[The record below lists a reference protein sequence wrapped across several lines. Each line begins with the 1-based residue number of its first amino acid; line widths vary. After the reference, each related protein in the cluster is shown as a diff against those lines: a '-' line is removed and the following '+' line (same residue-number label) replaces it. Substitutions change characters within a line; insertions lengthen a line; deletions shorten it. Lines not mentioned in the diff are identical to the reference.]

1 MDLLAR
7 FIAFFLD
14 FLPRFLRLFIGV
26 ILDVVAFVFSG
37 VDVRATE
44 IFSGSES
51 KFAKAWWSE
60 GFLVIRAMSFNFS
73 F

>member
-7 FIAFFLD
+7 FVVLFGFLATI
-14 FLPRFLRLFIGV
+14 LLRLFIRV
-26 ILDVVAFVFSG
+26 ILHVVAFVFSG

-60 GFLVIRAMSFNFS
+60 GF
-73 F
+73 